1 MTISSKVVDEA
12 IDSSVRPI
20 SDIVVGE
27 VYLVETSNSI
37 SVVGI
42 VTGFVL
48 GVDRTTPLVIE
59 RLVADICLLVSAL
72 LVVTSASK
80 SVLSSIVE
88 RVVLLKM
95 LVLFIK
101 FSVVTTSVL
110 GLIIRNVV
118 RSVVE
123 DLSSVVVEILCLLL
137 SSNVV
142 FKVKP
147 TVEVPSMPEVSALV
161 VVFSTEVELTGVLV
175 VTISPLFVEAVV
187 LLKFAPVVVFDAL
200 KFTDVVSEAI
210 VDDIRFSVVL
220 SSLNIVGTCVVEIAS
235 STSEVV

>member
-1 MTISSKVVDEA
+1 MTISSEVVDEA

-59 RLVADICLLVSAL
+59 RLVFDICLLVSAL

-88 RVVLLKM
+88 RVVLLNM

-101 FSVVTTSVL
+101 FSLPTTPVF
-110 GLIIRNVV
+110 GTIVD
-118 RSVVE
+118 RSVVN
-123 DLSSVVVEILCLLL
+123 DLSSVVVELSSVLS

-147 TVEVPSMPEVSALV
+147 TVEELFMPEVSALG
-161 VVFSTEVELTGVLV
+161 VVFSTEVELIGVLV

-187 LLKFAPVVVFDAL
+187 LVTSAPVVVFDAL
-200 KFTDVVSEAI
+200 KFTDVVSEA
-210 VDDIRFSVVL
+210 VVEDIRFSVLL
-220 SSLNIVGTCVVEIAS
+220 SSLNVVGTCVVEIAS

>member
-1 MTISSKVVDEA
+1 MTISSEAVDEA
-12 IDSSVRPI
+12 IESSVRPI

-27 VYLVETSNSI
+27 IYLVETSNSI

-88 RVVLLKM
+88 RVVLLKI
-95 LVLFIK
+95 LVLFIRVL
-101 FSVVTTSVL
+101 VVRTSVL
-110 GLIIRNVV
+110 GMIIGNVV
-118 RSVVE
+118 RSVVN
-123 DLSSVVVEILCLLL
+123 DLSSVVVEIFSAL
-137 SSNVV
+137 SSLNVV

-147 TVEVPSMPEVSALV
+147 TVEELFMPEVSALG
-161 VVFSTEVELTGVLV
+161 VVFSTEVELIGVLV

-187 LLKFAPVVVFDAL
+187 LVTSAPVVVFDAL
-200 KFTDVVSEAI
+200 KFIDVVSEAF
-210 VDDIRFSVVL
+210 VEDNRFSVVL
-220 SSLNIVGTCVVEIAS
+220 SSLNVVGTCVVEIAS

>member
-1 MTISSKVVDEA
+1 MTISSEVVDEA

-37 SVVGI
+37 SVVGF

-59 RLVADICLLVSAL
+59 RLVFDICLLVSAL

-101 FSVVTTSVL
+101 FSVPTTPVF
-110 GLIIRNVV
+110 GIIVD
-118 RSVVE
+118 RSVVN
-123 DLSSVVVEILCLLL
+123 DLSSVVVELSSVLS

-147 TVEVPSMPEVSALV
+147 TVEELSMPEVSALG
-161 VVFSTEVELTGVLV
+161 VVFSTEVELIGVLV

-187 LLKFAPVVVFDAL
+187 LVTSAPVVVFDAL
-200 KFTDVVSEAI
+200 KFTDVVSEA
-210 VDDIRFSVVL
+210 VVEDIRFSVLL
-220 SSLNIVGTCVVEIAS
+220 SSLNVVGTCVVEIAS

>member
-1 MTISSKVVDEA
+1 MTISSEVVDEA

-59 RLVADICLLVSAL
+59 RLVFDICLLVSAL
-72 LVVTSASK
+72 LVVTFASK

-88 RVVLLKM
+88 RVVLLNM

-101 FSVVTTSVL
+101 FSLPTTPVFV
-110 GLIIRNVV
+110 GIIVD
-118 RSVVE
+118 RSVVN
-123 DLSSVVVEILCLLL
+123 DLSSVVVELSSVLS

-147 TVEVPSMPEVSALV
+147 TVEELFMPEVSALG
-161 VVFSTEVELTGVLV
+161 VVFSTEVELIGVLV

-187 LLKFAPVVVFDAL
+187 LVTSAPVVVFDAL
-200 KFTDVVSEAI
+200 KFTDVVSEA
-210 VDDIRFSVVL
+210 VVEDIRFSVLL
-220 SSLNIVGTCVVEIAS
+220 SSLNVVGTCVVEIAS